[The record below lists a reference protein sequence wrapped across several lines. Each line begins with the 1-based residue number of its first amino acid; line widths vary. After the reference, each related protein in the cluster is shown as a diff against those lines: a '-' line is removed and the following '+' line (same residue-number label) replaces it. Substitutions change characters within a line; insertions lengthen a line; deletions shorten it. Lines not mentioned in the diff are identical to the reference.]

1 MIDTFSYL
9 CCTSVCNKKQL
20 TEPTLLIFQQSFP
33 SQEIAIMNTTNI
45 FNYSLAREEILWH
58 DFYMTYDLTILQ
70 TFLDSGTWS
79 SFILSSLLVN
89 KLLKIDSK
97 RSK

>member
-20 TEPTLLIFQQSFP
+20 TEPTLLIFQHSFP

-45 FNYSLAREEILWH
+45 FNYSLAREEIL
-58 DFYMTYDLTILQ
+58 
-70 TFLDSGTWS
+70 
-79 SFILSSLLVN
+79 
-89 KLLKIDSK
+89 
-97 RSK
+97 

>member
-33 SQEIAIMNTTNI
+33 SQEIAIMITTNI
-45 FNYSLAREEILWH
+45 FNYSLAREEIL
-58 DFYMTYDLTILQ
+58 
-70 TFLDSGTWS
+70 
-79 SFILSSLLVN
+79 
-89 KLLKIDSK
+89 
-97 RSK
+97 